1 MSIVNDVLS
10 ATGSF
15 AKGIGNG
22 SASVARGI
30 GNGTVDLARGFGSG
44 TASVARAIGWKRAL
58 IGLAAIGAADGAAVL
73 IVRVLRA
80 RGEDVADDEPTQLAD
95 GVSRRKAR
103 ANRRKQQPAVQH

>member
-1 MSIVNDVLS
+1 MSMINEVLS
-10 ATGSF
+10 ATGSL

-22 SASVARGI
+22 TASVARG
-30 GNGTVDLARGFGSG
+30 LGSG

-58 IGLAAIGAADGAAVL
+58 IGLAAIGAAAGAAVL

-95 GVSRRKAR
+95 GVSKRKAR
-103 ANRRKQQPAVQH
+103 ANRRKNHQALQH